1 MSRTDGKYNI
11 KAVSNML
18 GIQAGT
24 LRAWERRYEIIEPV
38 RNQAGHRLYTDEHV
52 AVLKW
57 LLNKVNKGFTIGQAV
72 GLLEDEE
79 VTDIGS
85 ETNPDNDRLCKMKDE
100 LLDALIHFKEHKSN
114 QILDQAFAMFTIE
127 KVMSNVLGNLLYE
140 IGELWERGEITTAHE
155 HYVTAFLR
163 TKIGG
168 IFHTLPVD
176 GLLPKV
182 VCVCGPDE
190 THEIGLLIFT
200 LYLRRRGYEVIYLG
214 AGIPEEDLATV
225 IREVAP
231 KMMFLSCTMSAHVH
245 NTLRAGNRIQKNFPD
260 LRVGVGGHA
269 ITRLNGEERKK
280 FAGML
285 VGSSSEDWDIW
296 IRGA

>member
-269 ITRLNGEERKK
+269 VTRLNGEERKK